1 MAQNI
6 FHQNSE
12 FLYSNAFD
20 IIPLSLGINIENQ
33 SKNEDIIKEG
43 DLMKVIIKIGT
54 KIPCSNIISYKSYE
68 DNQKEIKIDIFEGKN
83 QYVKYNHELGD
94 IIIKD
99 LPEKRKGEIKIYQQN
114 FILILMKIFVLQ
126 IF

>member
-12 FLYSNAFD
+12 FLYSNEFD

-68 DNQKEIKIDIFEGKN
+68 DNQKEIKINIFEGEN